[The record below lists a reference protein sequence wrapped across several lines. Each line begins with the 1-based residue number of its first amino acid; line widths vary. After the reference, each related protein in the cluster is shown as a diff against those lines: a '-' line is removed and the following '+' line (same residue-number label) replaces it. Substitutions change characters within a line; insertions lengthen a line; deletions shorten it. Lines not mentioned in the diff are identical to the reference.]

1 MKKKYLTKSL
11 TVALAIA
18 TAASTFSGV
27 GLAVQPA
34 YAAEAQS
41 NSETQSN
48 AKAQSNSDAQN
59 NSDVKTQADESSDKI
74 NCAIDGQVLYGK
86 GTFKVISATSTAKD
100 DDGNDVYKAY
110 VGDTV
115 TVEITPEQGWKL
127 DTAQYLTASWTTGEV
142 KLTPVEGKDNQYTC
156 TVPSDISSY
165 EGNGSF
171 SMYISFAPILEDGQ
185 VEIKNTAEHI
195 SVASYGA
202 KPGEKVTLTSTS
214 ELLSRYYEPKI
225 TDDNGNAVEVTREN
239 VVRDENAANKWEV
252 TYSFIMPETKVTID
266 ESSQRNGKF
275 TLTTNDDEKF
285 ASHVKYSATK
295 SMISAQTITVDNFID
310 GKYYKH
316 TVTSTGQV
324 ADKTTRTATL
334 SSKTDA
340 TSTYTLEKYHDIEN
354 VINVVFEETT
364 PYKLENKATD
374 LTGATFTV
382 NNGAQAA
389 EGDTVTL
396 SLKATTTEGYF
407 YDGKTLPTVT
417 DADGNPVTV
426 TAAENNTTSAGTFTF
441 TMPAKDVSISFD
453 NAAITQKELK
463 SVTITDDAKQYLSI
477 GDITEA
483 REGQVI
489 PLTLNN
495 ESGKVRF
502 VEIQKE
508 DGSVEYLAAGKATS
522 YTMPAGAITLSVIA
536 PDTWLEDG
544 HYDKELYVSTAS
556 TLVVTDAE
564 DLAAIAKRLADND
577 ATMDG
582 KTVTIAKDIDMSKY
596 AWIPVSYSKYRA
608 TVTFNGNGHKITGL
622 NSISTNTGGSSM
634 TYTGIFLGSEP
645 SFGTM
650 TINDLTFEGNCHVY
664 VAGEN
669 NLYISGIFAEGGHL
683 NGVTNKVNIDI
694 NGSGKSV
701 TNFGAAFNVSDFNNS
716 GIDNTVTIDNL
727 KATRFSVYGLGVSVS
742 KNAKNSYSNSNIVFS
757 DKASVGEFTFN
768 GMTGSGVSGAANY
781 YYGGTITNA
790 PKNSAI
796 YGIAQRATDAN
807 GPLFSYITPLTMDG
821 YGNDDYL
828 SAVDS
833 NHKIGKFTKLVSALN
848 SWVEDNQ
855 TEDNAYR
862 TWETDKTTGKP
873 VLKAKEESVSNK
885 KYDITS
891 EVTGKDY
898 GETTVDTEA
907 ASDSKVTVYVSPKQ
921 FCKLK
926 SISVTTADGKEVE
939 VTKND
944 DGTYSFTMPKSA
956 VTVKTEYA
964 ETAHAITTTQT
975 GEGTVTV
982 QGNETLSSEKANEG
996 ETVTVNVTADRL
1008 KYATGGTVKATT
1020 ASGKEV
1026 ELTAVTA
1033 INGSDGHSYTFTMPD
1048 EAVTISA
1055 DFQDASS
1062 YYNEDGSLKE
1072 GTYKM
1077 KAIFGSTYDIDS
1089 DKVTGAMGYEEQYT
1103 DVTVKVD
1110 AEGNVSVADYEMP
1123 GVKSPIGYAGGGEI
1137 LVKPTATPDSN
1148 GNGIIKGSDDAGVV
1162 DASDAAEKYDNY
1174 KKVYSIVPTV
1184 TKTGTINTS
1193 TNVKTDYDGD
1203 FYFTKIVSGD
1213 KQVGGFYNKENVESV
1228 KLTDLSSATSTKVA
1242 PFNYNFSGVNYIK
1255 NDANYADQ
1263 NVLFT
1268 TYITEMAYI
1277 SEVLFRMDFS
1287 TIEKVQ
1293 DNTDNDQETV
1303 QDLNVTVYSACE
1315 PGGTK
1320 TPPATIDAIKSAK
1333 LVTKADGSRQ
1343 IEFDLGET
1351 VVFGLHGHMGS
1362 LRTYNCASMQD
1373 AFKAISKGDTSNL
1386 VSATYSNWYTDKIT
1400 ADEES
1405 VAYDQEP
1412 IAVTDSR
1419 GYVYFTK
1426 DGTQFNSSSTTTDL
1440 ENNLVYPGKA
1450 VIDVPDYFD
1459 LTDNNEIYLT
1469 GFIDGMSKD
1478 TNLKLK
1484 LTEKSS
1490 TTKKTGTAHI
1500 SQFGE
1505 YDVDVEVTVENDII
1519 TNVEVTGK
1527 NFAGT
1532 HAKQNERT
1540 LQDAIDGLKGQYV
1553 GKSAKDVNDIA
1564 GVDVVSG
1571 ATYSS
1576 EAIRDAILNALDLE
1590 MPEEEITVPTEA
1602 LEAGVYSVD
1611 IAYYTDKV
1619 KHSLIEENKR
1629 PAQIVVDKDGN
1640 MTLTTDIINGTDKE
1654 PLYVYSFNGYYAD
1667 NDTTKALKADATVE
1681 TSDIE
1686 FSDDVFSAD
1695 RKVVS
1700 KVSFPLEGGF
1710 AAIYNTNVSIYVP
1723 AMKNLNG
1730 NVSGM
1735 DFVNG
1740 QFSADSF
1747 VKVYWDSIKK
1757 TGDIQDD
1764 TQNSNEFGSNKVK
1777 LEAGTYNIPTK
1788 LMNATNP
1795 SQESMAAGCVKSAT
1809 MTVDK
1814 DGNAKVTLNLA
1825 PVSFA
1830 GLTAYASNW
1839 MIYQGTDTNSDK
1851 VAAEIT
1857 HTDDTG
1863 KVDQITF
1870 TLPNNSYD
1878 GVYTN
1883 MFVDVMGYSPDAY
1896 LTLDYANAQK
1906 VEDVNEKADY
1916 TEVDKALASV
1926 PTDLSVYTDE
1936 SVQVLNDAIA
1946 AVVRDKNADEQAA
1959 VDAMAKAINDAVA
1972 GLVKKTSDVVQKAD
1986 YTAVDNALA
1995 SVPSDLSGYTDE
2007 SVKALNDAIAA
2018 VVRDKNADEQDA
2030 VDAMAKAINDA
2041 VANLVQKDTKSD
2053 DQVLA
2058 DGVYSI
2064 TGSMVKPDKK
2074 TASMSDKAINHVLK
2088 LTVKN
2093 GKYYITL
2100 KLNGLTIG
2108 QKLGYLSQLKY
2119 FTTGYTVDKYGNPQ
2133 GTLADVIVNA
2143 YQKNSDGSLISDT
2156 YGTDYPEE
2164 VTFELIPEAIKDGYV
2179 PLQVFVPIMDAISSG
2194 TGTQP
2199 VFLKLDWSSVKA
2211 TTEDDP
2217 SFDNNDNNNG
2227 SSDSNGSTDNNGT
2240 GSDANGNN
2248 SNGAS
2253 IGNNT
2258 LGGNNNTTSTG
2269 NGSGLQSA
2277 SSVKTGD
2284 MNQNQV
2290 RVLWS
2295 TVIAAVAALAFGL
2308 AGLFRRRRDE
2318 EDK

>member
-1 MKKKYLTKSL
+1 MRKKYLTKSL
-11 TVALAIA
+11 TVALAIM

-27 GLAVQPA
+27 GVLTAQPV

-41 NSETQSN
+41 
-48 AKAQSNSDAQN
+48 DA
-59 NSDVKTQADESSDKI
+59 DVQTQADETSDKI
-74 NCAIDGQVLYGK
+74 NCTIDGAVVYGK
-86 GTFKVISATSTAKD
+86 GTVKVVSATSTEKD
-100 DDGNDVYKAY
+100 EDGNDVYKAY

-115 TVEITPEQGWKL
+115 TFEITPEEGWKL
-127 DTAQYLTASWTTGEV
+127 DSAVYLNASWAAPSIT
-142 KLTPVEGKDNQYTC
+142 LTPVEGKDNQYTC
-156 TVPSDISSY
+156 TVPSDISAY

-171 SMYISFAPILEDGQ
+171 AISVTFAPILPDGQ

-195 SVASYGA
+195 TTDALGA
-202 KPGEKVTLTSTS
+202 KPGDKVTLKSNSTM
-214 ELLSRYYEPKI
+214 LSRYYAPTV
-225 TDDNGNAVEVTREN
+225 TDADGNAVGVTLESA
-239 VVRDENAANKWEV
+239 VRDENADNKWEV
-252 TYSFIMPETKVTID
+252 TFSFIMPETKVTID
-266 ESSQRNGKF
+266 ESSQRKGSF
-275 TLTTNDDEKF
+275 TLTTNDDAKF
-285 ASHVKYSATK
+285 ASHVKFNASNSFSSTE
-295 SMISAQTITVDNFID
+295 TITVDNVID

-340 TSTYTLEKYHDIEN
+340 TSTYTLPRYHDIEN
-354 VINVVFEETT
+354 VIHVEFEEVST
-364 PYKLENKATD
+364 YKLENKATD

-382 NNGAQAA
+382 NNGTQAA

-396 SLKATTTEGYF
+396 SLQPTTTEGYF
-407 YDGKTLPTVT
+407 YDGTTLPTVT
-417 DADGNPVTV
+417 DAEGNPVTV
-426 TAAENNTTSAGTFTF
+426 TAAETNTASAATFTF

-453 NAAITQKELK
+453 NAAITQKELE
-463 SVTITDDAKQYLSI
+463 SVTIADDAKEYLST

-483 REGQVI
+483 REGQII
-489 PLTLNN
+489 PLNLNN

-508 DGSVEYLAAGKATS
+508 DGSVEYLAASQATS
-522 YTMPAGAITLSVIA
+522 YTMPAGSITLSVIA
-536 PDTWLEDG
+536 PDNWLEDG
-544 HYDKELYVSTAS
+544 HYDKELYASTAS

-564 DLAAIAKRLADND
+564 DLAAIGKRLQDND
-577 ATMDG
+577 PTMDG

-596 AWIPVSYSKYRA
+596 AWIPVTYSKYSA

-622 NSISTNTGGSSM
+622 NSISTNTGVGSSN
-634 TYTGIFLGSEP
+634 YTGIFFGQEP
-645 SFGTM
+645 SFATM
-650 TINDLTFEGNCHVY
+650 TVNDLTFEGNCHVY
-664 VAGEN
+664 AAGETWT
-669 NLYISGIFAEGGHL
+669 LYVGGIFANGGHL
-683 NGVTNKVNIDI
+683 NGVTNKVNIEI
-694 NGSGKSV
+694 NGSASTVAVHGSG
-701 TNFGAAFNVSDFNNS
+701 FSIYDFNNS
-716 GIDNTVTIDNL
+716 GIDNTVTFENF
-727 KATRFSVYGLGVSVS
+727 KANSVSVNGLGVGIQTSV
-742 KNAKNSYSNSNIVFS
+742 KNSYSNSNIVFS
-757 DKASVGEFTFN
+757 DKASVNKFFFQGLAGN
-768 GMTGSGVSGAANY
+768 GLTNAANY

-790 PKNSAI
+790 PENSEI
-796 YGIAQRATDAN
+796 YGITQNGTDAN
-807 GPLFSYITPLTMDG
+807 APLFSYITPLTKDG
-821 YGNDDYL
+821 QGNDDYL
-828 SAVDS
+828 SAVDRDT
-833 NHKIGKFTKLVSALN
+833 NKIGKFTKLVSALN

-862 TWETDKTTGKP
+862 TWETDKETGKP

-891 EVTGKDY
+891 EVTGKEY

-926 SISVTTADGKEVE
+926 NISVVTADGKEVE
-939 VTKND
+939 VTKNE

-964 ETAHAITTTQT
+964 ETAYAITTTQT
-975 GEGTVTV
+975 GEGTVSV
-982 QGNETLSSEKANEG
+982 QGNETLSAEKANEG
-996 ETVTVNVTADRL
+996 ETVTVKVTADRL

-1020 ASGKEV
+1020 ASGKEL
-1026 ELTAVTA
+1026 ELTPVTG
-1033 INGSDGHSYTFTMPD
+1033 INGTDGHSYTFTMPD

-1089 DKVTGAMGYEEQYT
+1089 DKITGAMGYEEQYT

-1110 AEGNVSVADYEMP
+1110 KDGNVSVADYEMP
-1123 GVKSPIGYAGGGEI
+1123 GVKSPIGYAGGGEL

-1162 DASDAAEKYDNY
+1162 DASDAAEKYANF

-1184 TKTGTINTS
+1184 TKTGTINPA
-1193 TNVKTDYDGD
+1193 TNARTDYDGD

-1228 KLTDLSSATSTKVA
+1228 KLTDLSSATGTKVA
-1242 PFNYNFSGVNYIK
+1242 PFNYNFSGVNYIR
-1255 NDANYADQ
+1255 NDADYANQ

-1293 DNTDNDQETV
+1293 DSQDQETV

-1343 IEFDLGET
+1343 IEFELGET

-1362 LRTYNCASMQD
+1362 IRTYNSASMQD
-1373 AFKAISKGDTSNL
+1373 TFKEVSKNDTTNL
-1386 VSATYSNWYTDKIT
+1386 VSAAYSDWYTDKINT
-1400 ADEES
+1400 EADS

-1412 IAVTDSR
+1412 VAVTDSR

-1426 DGTQFNSSSTTTDL
+1426 DGSQFTASSTTTDL

-1459 LTDNNEIYLT
+1459 LTDNNEIYMT

-1484 LTEKSS
+1484 LTEKSAN
-1490 TTKKTGTAHI
+1490 TKKTGTAHI

-1519 TNVEVTGK
+1519 TDVKVTGK

-1540 LQDAIDGLKGQYV
+1540 LQDAIDGLEGMYV
-1553 GKSAKDVNDIA
+1553 GKSATDVNAIA

-1576 EAIRDAILNALDLE
+1576 NAIRDAILNALDLE

-1602 LEAGVYSVD
+1602 LKPGVYSVD

-1619 KHSLIEENKR
+1619 KHSLVEDNKR
-1629 PAQIVVDKDGN
+1629 YAQIVVDKDGN

-1667 NDTTKALKADATVE
+1667 NDTSKALKTDAAVE

-1730 NVSGM
+1730 TVSGM

-1757 TGDIQDD
+1757 TGDIDD
-1764 TQNSNEFGSNKVK
+1764 SRDSHEFGSNRIK
-1777 LEAGTYNIPTK
+1777 LAEGTYSIPAK
-1788 LMNATNP
+1788 LLNATNP
-1795 SQESMAAGCVKSAT
+1795 SQDSMAASCIKGAT
-1809 MTVDK
+1809 IKVDK
-1814 DGNAKVTLNLA
+1814 NGKAKVTVDLGA
-1825 PVSFA
+1825 VSFA
-1830 GLTAYASNW
+1830 GITTYASNW
-1839 MIYQGTDTNSDK
+1839 MIYQGTDINSDK
-1851 VAAEIT
+1851 VAAEY
-1857 HTDDTG
+1857 HTNEDG

-1870 TLPNNSYD
+1870 DLPDNSYD
-1878 GVYTN
+1878 GVFTN
-1883 MFVDVMGYSPDAY
+1883 MYVDLMGYSPDAY
-1896 LTLDYANAQK
+1896 LQLDYANAK
-1906 VEDVNEKADY
+1906 LIDTPAPAPTPDPTPTPEPSTKENGLANEAAANGNWYYYIDG
-1916 TEVDKALASV
+1916 
-1926 PTDLSVYTDE
+1926 
-1936 SVQVLNDAIA
+1936 QVATGVTTVA
-1946 AVVRDKNADEQAA
+1946 QNA
-1959 VDAMAKAINDAVA
+1959 N
-1972 GLVKKTSDVVQKAD
+1972 GWW
-1986 YTAVDNALA
+1986 Y
-1995 SVPSDLSGYTDE
+1995 
-2007 SVKALNDAIAA
+2007 
-2018 VVRDKNADEQDA
+2018 
-2030 VDAMAKAINDA
+2030 
-2041 VANLVQKDTKSD
+2041 
-2053 DQVLA
+2053 
-2058 DGVYSI
+2058 
-2064 TGSMVKPDKK
+2064 
-2074 TASMSDKAINHVLK
+2074 
-2088 LTVKN
+2088 VKN
-2093 GKYYITL
+2093 GQIDF
-2100 KLNGLTIG
+2100 
-2108 QKLGYLSQLKY
+2108 SH
-2119 FTTGYTVDKYGNPQ
+2119 TGYVTW
-2133 GTLADVIVNA
+2133 
-2143 YQKNSDGSLISDT
+2143 
-2156 YGTDYPEE
+2156 YGTTYKVQNGKVAWE
-2164 VTFELIPEAIKDGYV
+2164 VRSK
-2179 PLQVFVPIMDAISSG
+2179 
-2194 TGTQP
+2194 
-2199 VFLKLDWSSVKA
+2199 
-2211 TTEDDP
+2211 
-2217 SFDNNDNNNG
+2217 
-2227 SSDSNGSTDNNGT
+2227 
-2240 GSDANGNN
+2240 
-2248 SNGAS
+2248 
-2253 IGNNT
+2253 
-2258 LGGNNNTTSTG
+2258 
-2269 NGSGLQSA
+2269 
-2277 SSVKTGD
+2277 
-2284 MNQNQV
+2284 
-2290 RVLWS
+2290 
-2295 TVIAAVAALAFGL
+2295 
-2308 AGLFRRRRDE
+2308 
-2318 EDK
+2318 

>member
-27 GLAVQPA
+27 GLAAQPA
-34 YAAEAQS
+34 YAAEV
-41 NSETQSN
+41 
-48 AKAQSNSDAQN
+48 QSNSDAQN
-59 NSDVKTQADESSDKI
+59 NSKTQSNAKVQSNSDVQTQADESSDKI
-74 NCAIDGQVLYGK
+74 NC
-86 GTFKVISATSTAKD
+86 
-100 DDGNDVYKAY
+100 
-110 VGDTV
+110 
-115 TVEITPEQGWKL
+115 
-127 DTAQYLTASWTTGEV
+127 
-142 KLTPVEGKDNQYTC
+142 
-156 TVPSDISSY
+156 
-165 EGNGSF
+165 
-171 SMYISFAPILEDGQ
+171 
-185 VEIKNTAEHI
+185 
-195 SVASYGA
+195 
-202 KPGEKVTLTSTS
+202 
-214 ELLSRYYEPKI
+214 
-225 TDDNGNAVEVTREN
+225 
-239 VVRDENAANKWEV
+239 
-252 TYSFIMPETKVTID
+252 TID
-266 ESSQRNGKF
+266 AGVS
-275 TLTTNDDEKF
+275 
-285 ASHVKYSATK
+285 Y
-295 SMISAQTITVDNFID
+295 
-310 GKYYKH
+310 
-316 TVTSTGQV
+316 
-324 ADKTTRTATL
+324 
-334 SSKTDA
+334 
-340 TSTYTLEKYHDIEN
+340 
-354 VINVVFEETT
+354 
-364 PYKLENKATD
+364 LENKATD
-374 LTGATFTV
+374 LTGANLTV
-382 NNGAQAA
+382 VNGTQAA
-389 EGDTVTL
+389 EGDIVTL
-396 SLKATTTEGYF
+396 SLQPTTTEGYF

-426 TAAENNTTSAGTFTF
+426 TAAEGNTTSAATFTF

-453 NAAITQKELK
+453 NAAITRKELK
-463 SVTITDDAKQYLSI
+463 SITVTEEAQKYLSV
-477 GDITEA
+477 GDLKEA
-483 REGQVI
+483 REGQII
-489 PLTLNN
+489 PLTLNDEN
-495 ESGKVRF
+495 GKVRF
-502 VEIQKE
+502 VEIKKE
-508 DGSVEYLAAGKATS
+508 DGSVEYLAAGQATS

-544 HYDKELYVSTAS
+544 HYDKELYASTAS

-564 DLAAIAKRLADND
+564 DLAAVAKRLADND

-582 KTVTIAKDIDMSKY
+582 KTITIAKDIDLSKY
-596 AWIPVSYSKYRA
+596 AWIPVTYSKYSS

-622 NSISTNTGGSSM
+622 NSISTNTGTGSMIS
-634 TYTGIFLGSEP
+634 TGIFLGQEP
-645 SFGTM
+645 YFSTM
-650 TINDLTFEGNCHVY
+650 TINDLTFEGDCHVY
-664 VAGEN
+664 AAGETSS
-669 NLYISGIFAEGGHL
+669 LYVGGIFANGGHL
-683 NGVTNKVNIDI
+683 NSVTNKVNVEI
-694 NGSGKSV
+694 NGSAYSLSV
-701 TNFGAAFNVSDFNNS
+701 FGAGFNVYDFNNS
-716 GIDNTVTIDNL
+716 GIDNTVTFGNF
-727 KATRFSVYGLGVSVS
+727 KATSAGVNGLGVGIQTS
-742 KNAKNSYSNSNIVFS
+742 AKNSYNNSNIVFS
-757 DKASVGEFTFN
+757 DKASVDRFSFYGL
-768 GMTGSGVSGAANY
+768 TGSGLDKAANY

-790 PKNSAI
+790 PENSDI
-796 YGIAQRATDAN
+796 YGITQNGTDAN
-807 GPLFSYITPLTMDG
+807 APLYSYITPLTADG
-821 YGNDDYL
+821 KGNDDYL
-828 SAVDS
+828 FAVDRDT
-833 NHKIGKFTKLVSALN
+833 NKVGRVNLVTLLN

-855 TEDNAYR
+855 TEDNAYSK
-862 TWETDKTTGKP
+862 WEKDKTTGKP

-898 GETTVDTEA
+898 GETTVDVEA
-907 ASDSKVTVYVSPKQ
+907 ASDSKVTVYTSPKQ

-939 VTKND
+939 VTKNE

-964 ETAHAITTTQT
+964 ETAHAITTTHT

-996 ETVTVNVTADRL
+996 ETVTVKVTADRL
-1008 KYATGGTVKATT
+1008 KYATSGTVKATT

-1026 ELTAVTA
+1026 ELTAVSA
-1033 INGSDGHSYTFTMPD
+1033 INGSDGHTYTFTMPD

-1089 DKVTGAMGYEEQYT
+1089 DKVTGAMGYEEQYSN
-1103 DVTVKVD
+1103 VTVKVD
-1110 AEGNVSVADYEMP
+1110 KDGNVSVEDYEMP
-1123 GVKSPIGYAGGGEI
+1123 GVKSPQGYAGGGE
-1137 LVKPTATPDSN
+1137 LYVKPTATPDSN

-1162 DASDAAEKYDNY
+1162 EDKSDAAKNHENF

-1184 TKTGTINTS
+1184 TKTGTVNS
-1193 TNVKTDYDGD
+1193 GTNIKTDYDGE
-1203 FYFTKIVSGD
+1203 FYFTKVVNGG
-1213 KQVGGFYNKENVESV
+1213 KQVGGFYNTENVESV
-1228 KLTDLSSATSTKVA
+1228 KLTELSTATSTKVA
-1242 PFNYNFSGVNYIK
+1242 PFNFNFSGVNYIK
-1255 NDANYADQ
+1255 NDADYANQ

-1293 DNTDNDQETV
+1293 DNTDKGQETV
-1303 QDLNVTVYSACE
+1303 QELNATVYSACE

-1362 LRTYNCASMQD
+1362 LRIYNSASMQD
-1373 AFKAISKGDTSNL
+1373 AFKEISKNDQKNL
-1386 VSATYSNWYTDKIT
+1386 VSATYSNWYTDKINT
-1400 ADEES
+1400 EADS

-1412 IAVTDSR
+1412 VAVTDSR

-1426 DGTQFNSSSTTTDL
+1426 DGSQFTASSTTTDL

-1450 VIDVPDYFD
+1450 VIDVPDYFN

-1484 LTEKSS
+1484 LTEKSAN
-1490 TTKKTGTAHI
+1490 TKKTGTAHI

-1519 TNVEVTGK
+1519 TDVEVIGK

-1553 GKSAKDVNDIA
+1553 GKSATDVNEIA

-1576 EAIRDAILNALDLE
+1576 NAIRDAILNALDLE
-1590 MPEEEITVPTEA
+1590 MPEEEITVPTEKLA
-1602 LEAGVYSVD
+1602 AGVYSVD

-1619 KHSLIEENKR
+1619 KHSLVEENKR

-1654 PLYVYSFNGYYAD
+1654 PLYVYQFNGYYAD
-1667 NDTTKALKADATVE
+1667 NDTSKALKADATVE
-1681 TSDIE
+1681 TSDID

-1730 NVSGM
+1730 TVSGM

-1757 TGDIQDD
+1757 TGDLNDD
-1764 TQNSNEFGSNKVK
+1764 KKDDVNDSFEFGSNKVK
-1777 LEAGTYNIPTK
+1777 LAAGTYNIPAK
-1788 LMNATNP
+1788 LKNATNP
-1795 SQESMAAGCVKSAT
+1795 SQDSMAAGCVQSAT

-1830 GLTAYASNW
+1830 GLTAYATDW
-1839 MIYQGTDTNSDK
+1839 KIYQGTDTNSET
-1851 VAAEIT
+1851 VAAEVT
-1857 HTDDTG
+1857 HTNEDG

-1870 TLPNNSYD
+1870 TLPNRNYD

-1883 MFVDVMGYSPDAY
+1883 MFVDAMQYSPDAY
-1896 LTLDYANAQK
+1896 LALDYANAQK
-1906 VEDVNEKADY
+1906 VEDEVTDADY
-1916 TEVDKALASV
+1916 TTVDKALASV
-1926 PTDLSVYTDE
+1926 PKDLSVYTDE
-1936 SVQVLNDAIA
+1936 SVKVLNDAIA
-1946 AVVRDKNADEQAA
+1946 AVDRNKKSNEQEA

-1972 GLVKKTSDVVQKAD
+1972 GLVRKTPEVKKAD

-1995 SVPSDLSGYTDE
+1995 TVPKDLSGYTDD

-2018 VVRDKNADEQDA
+2018 VDRNKNSDEQEA

-2041 VANLVQKDTKSD
+2041 VANLVQKETKKD

-2064 TGSMVKPDKK
+2064 SGSMVKPDKK

-2093 GKYYITL
+2093 GKYYITV
-2100 KLNGLTIG
+2100 KLNGLTVG
-2108 QKLGYLSQLKY
+2108 QKLGYLSKLKY

-2133 GTLADVIVNA
+2133 GTLADVTVNG
-2143 YQKNSDGSLISDT
+2143 YQKNSDGSLISDD
-2156 YGTDYPEE
+2156 YGTDYPDE

-2179 PLQVFVPIMDAISSG
+2179 PLQVFVPIMDAISAG

-2199 VFLKLDWSSVKA
+2199 VFLKLDWASVKA
-2211 TTEDDP
+2211 TTADDP
-2217 SFDNNDNNNG
+2217 SFDNNDNNNNSNGNNNG
-2227 SSDSNGSTDNNGT
+2227 SSDNSNGNNGNGSDSNGN
-2240 GSDANGNN
+2240 SDK
-2248 SNGAS
+2248 GAS

-2258 LGGNNNTTSTG
+2258 LGGNNNNASTG
-2269 NGSGLQSA
+2269 NGSSLNNGSGLKSA
-2277 SSVKTGD
+2277 SSVKTADMD
-2284 MNQNQV
+2284 MNQM
-2290 RVLWS
+2290 RVLWA
-2295 TVIAAVAALAFGL
+2295 TVLAAAAAMAAGF
-2308 AGLFRRRRDE
+2308 AGLFRRKRNE
-2318 EDK
+2318 EDE